1 MPKTKL
7 STTALPDIDELPPTM
22 PIPECGA
29 LFFGANGP
37 ASYRL
42 ERAGVIP
49 SIKTGSRNKR
59 ALPYCWAEQKRR
71 VGTSAPFHC

>member
-7 STTALPDIDELPPTM
+7 STTAVPDIDELPPTM

-59 ALPYCWAEQKRR
+59 ALPRVLARR
-71 VGTSAPFHC
+71 LNRDPSDAA

>member
-59 ALPYCWAEQKRR
+59 ALPRVLARR
-71 VGTSAPFHC
+71 LIRDPSDAA

>member
-1 MPKTKL
+1 MPKIKL

-29 LFFGANGP
+29 LFFGP

-59 ALPYCWAEQKRR
+59 ALPRVLARR
-71 VGTSAPFHC
+71 LNRDPFDAA